1 MERGAPRSDEIVPC
15 SAPLAGEE
23 GKRDRKKVFLP
34 PSLYALI
41 AVLVYYKY
49 KDISFQ
55 EKRKF
60 FLRKS
65 PAVEVKE
72 IKIWPKKAPA
82 AAAVTLEEE
91 EEKQKRRRRD
101 QGMIA

>member
-1 MERGAPRSDEIVPC
+1 M
-15 SAPLAGEE
+15 
-23 GKRDRKKVFLP
+23 
-34 PSLYALI
+34 
-41 AVLVYYKY
+41 LVYYKY

-60 FLRKS
+60 F
-65 PAVEVKE
+65 AKE
-72 IKIWPKKAPA
+72 SGRGSEGNKNMAKKAPA